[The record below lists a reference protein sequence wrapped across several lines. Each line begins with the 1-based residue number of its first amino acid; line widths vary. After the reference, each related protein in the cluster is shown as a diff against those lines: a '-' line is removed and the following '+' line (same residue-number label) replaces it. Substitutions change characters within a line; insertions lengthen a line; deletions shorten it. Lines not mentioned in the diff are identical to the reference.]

1 MEGKI
6 LQEYIKNITKASTY
20 FIFKNGPVK
29 KLQEEG
35 KLTDE
40 EVKEMQVYMQN
51 HLAYLYNV
59 LLEESNLKKFD
70 LIVGTMNNFYVND
83 NENIELCDDGFDK
96 FFEGLFPKTKQY
108 NNEIIKNIG
117 DSLMYIAFGNRVV
130 DSMDMKKLIEDNTEF
145 KVIKDMSKGSK
156 REDIVA
162 FNLSMNID
170 LLNEELSEEFN
181 LSELDEDILFEE
193 YMALTEEIAVEIEE
207 FLDDDVIMKFAAYK
221 MDSSDNDIKA
231 VIVIAQEEL
240 GMPKV
245 KDVMKRLLTQVE

>member
-1 MEGKI
+1 
-6 LQEYIKNITKASTY
+6 
-20 FIFKNGPVK
+20 
-29 KLQEEG
+29 
-35 KLTDE
+35 
-40 EVKEMQVYMQN
+40 
-51 HLAYLYNV
+51 
-59 LLEESNLKKFD
+59 
-70 LIVGTMNNFYVND
+70 
-83 NENIELCDDGFDK
+83 
-96 FFEGLFPKTKQY
+96 
-108 NNEIIKNIG
+108 
-117 DSLMYIAFGNRVV
+117 MYIAFGNRVV

-170 LLNEELSEEFN
+170 LLNEELNEELSEEFN

>member
-1 MEGKI
+1 
-6 LQEYIKNITKASTY
+6 
-20 FIFKNGPVK
+20 
-29 KLQEEG
+29 
-35 KLTDE
+35 
-40 EVKEMQVYMQN
+40 
-51 HLAYLYNV
+51 
-59 LLEESNLKKFD
+59 
-70 LIVGTMNNFYVND
+70 
-83 NENIELCDDGFDK
+83 
-96 FFEGLFPKTKQY
+96 
-108 NNEIIKNIG
+108 
-117 DSLMYIAFGNRVV
+117 MYIAFGNRVV

-181 LSELDEDILFEE
+181 LSEVDEDILFEE

-207 FLDDDVIMKFAAYK
+207 FLDDDVIMNFAAYK

>member
-1 MEGKI
+1 
-6 LQEYIKNITKASTY
+6 
-20 FIFKNGPVK
+20 
-29 KLQEEG
+29 
-35 KLTDE
+35 
-40 EVKEMQVYMQN
+40 
-51 HLAYLYNV
+51 
-59 LLEESNLKKFD
+59 
-70 LIVGTMNNFYVND
+70 
-83 NENIELCDDGFDK
+83 
-96 FFEGLFPKTKQY
+96 
-108 NNEIIKNIG
+108 
-117 DSLMYIAFGNRVV
+117 MYIAFGNRVV

-207 FLDDDVIMKFAAYK
+207 FLDDDVIMKVAAYK

>member
-1 MEGKI
+1 M
-6 LQEYIKNITKASTY
+6 
-20 FIFKNGPVK
+20 
-29 KLQEEG
+29 
-35 KLTDE
+35 
-40 EVKEMQVYMQN
+40 
-51 HLAYLYNV
+51 
-59 LLEESNLKKFD
+59 
-70 LIVGTMNNFYVND
+70 YV
-83 NENIELCDDGFDK
+83 
-96 FFEGLFPKTKQY
+96 
-108 NNEIIKNIG
+108 
-117 DSLMYIAFGNRVV
+117 AFGNRVV

-193 YMALTEEIAVEIEE
+193 YMALTEEIAVE

>member
-1 MEGKI
+1 
-6 LQEYIKNITKASTY
+6 
-20 FIFKNGPVK
+20 
-29 KLQEEG
+29 
-35 KLTDE
+35 
-40 EVKEMQVYMQN
+40 
-51 HLAYLYNV
+51 
-59 LLEESNLKKFD
+59 
-70 LIVGTMNNFYVND
+70 
-83 NENIELCDDGFDK
+83 
-96 FFEGLFPKTKQY
+96 
-108 NNEIIKNIG
+108 
-117 DSLMYIAFGNRVV
+117 MYIAFGNRVV

-181 LSELDEDILFEE
+181 LSELDQDILFEE

-207 FLDDDVIMKFAAYK
+207 FLDDDAIMEFAAYK
-221 MDSSDNDIKA
+221 MDPSDNDIKA

-245 KDVMKRLLTQVE
+245 KDVMRRLLTQVE

>member
-1 MEGKI
+1 
-6 LQEYIKNITKASTY
+6 
-20 FIFKNGPVK
+20 
-29 KLQEEG
+29 
-35 KLTDE
+35 
-40 EVKEMQVYMQN
+40 
-51 HLAYLYNV
+51 
-59 LLEESNLKKFD
+59 
-70 LIVGTMNNFYVND
+70 
-83 NENIELCDDGFDK
+83 
-96 FFEGLFPKTKQY
+96 
-108 NNEIIKNIG
+108 
-117 DSLMYIAFGNRVV
+117 MYIAFGNRVV

-170 LLNEELSEEFN
+170 LLNEELNEELSEEFN

-207 FLDDDVIMKFAAYK
+207 FLDDDVIMNFAAYK

>member
-1 MEGKI
+1 
-6 LQEYIKNITKASTY
+6 
-20 FIFKNGPVK
+20 
-29 KLQEEG
+29 
-35 KLTDE
+35 
-40 EVKEMQVYMQN
+40 
-51 HLAYLYNV
+51 
-59 LLEESNLKKFD
+59 
-70 LIVGTMNNFYVND
+70 
-83 NENIELCDDGFDK
+83 
-96 FFEGLFPKTKQY
+96 
-108 NNEIIKNIG
+108 
-117 DSLMYIAFGNRVV
+117 MYIAFGNRVV

-162 FNLSMNID
+162 FNLSMSID

-245 KDVMKRLLTQVE
+245 KDVMRRLLTQVE